1 MESRATFLAQLRY
14 RFADIPEVVS
24 FVSLLALFIFF
35 SIAAGNFLTPMSIA
49 NILTFASITGIV
61 VIGVSILMIAG
72 EFDLSVGSNF
82 AVASYVFVLSLKAG
96 MNPILSMLTAL
107 LVSAGFG
114 LINGLIV
121 TRTGIPSF
129 ITTLGTMLAYRG
141 IARAIGSGTF
151 ATYTGAP
158 PALFGV
164 LNAPLDAINQL
175 FNPASTLRVSIFWF
189 ILIAIVMQV
198 ILRRT
203 RYGNWIFATGGNP
216 GAALSQGVPTKWVKV
231 SAFVLVGLLTG
242 FASVIQLA
250 YRLSVD
256 PLRGVGMELIAVAA
270 CVIGGAQL
278 SGGYGSVLGA
288 CVGMLLIQML
298 EQGLVLM
305 HLPIEIFQA
314 VTGLILIIAVISNTY
329 LSGQK

>member
-1 MESRATFLAQLRY
+1 MESRATFLPRLRY
-14 RFADIPEVVS
+14 RFADIPEAVA
-24 FVSLLALFIFF
+24 FVSLLALFTFF
-35 SIAAGNFLTPMSIA
+35 SIAASNFLTPISLA

-61 VIGVSILMIAG
+61 VIGVSMLMIAG

-82 AVASYVFVLSLKAG
+82 AVASYVFVLALKAG
-96 MNPILSMLTAL
+96 LNPILSMLMAL

-114 LINGLIV
+114 LMNGLIV

-129 ITTLGTMLAYRG
+129 IATLGTMLAYRG

-158 PALFGV
+158 PALFGI
-164 LNAPLDAINQL
+164 LNAPLDSINQL
-175 FNPASTLRVSIFWF
+175 FNPSSTLRVSIFWF
-189 ILIAIVMQV
+189 ILIALVMQV

-203 RYGNWIFATGGNP
+203 RYGNWVFATGGNP
-216 GAALSQGVPTKWVKV
+216 GAALSQGVPIKWVKI
-231 SAFVLVGLLTG
+231 SCFVLAGLLTG
-242 FASVIQLA
+242 FASVMQLA

-270 CVIGGAQL
+270 CVIGGVRL
-278 SGGYGSVLGA
+278 NGGYGSVFGA

>member
-1 MESRATFLAQLRY
+1 MKSQATFLARLRY
-14 RFADIPEVVS
+14 RFADIPEAVA

-35 SIAAGNFLTPMSIA
+35 SIAAGNFLTPISIS

-61 VIGVSILMIAG
+61 VIGVSILMIGG

-96 MNPILSMLTAL
+96 MNPVLAMLAAL

-114 LINGLIV
+114 LINGLVV
-121 TRTGIPSF
+121 TGTGIPSF

-151 ATYTGAP
+151 ATYTGEP
-158 PALFGV
+158 PALFGI

-175 FNPASTLRVSIFWF
+175 FNPSSTLRVSIFWF

-216 GAALSQGVPTKWVKV
+216 GAALSQGVPTRWVKV

-242 FASVIQLA
+242 FASITQLA

-270 CVIGGAQL
+270 CVIGGVRL
-278 SGGYGSVLGA
+278 NGGYGSVLGA

>member
-1 MESRATFLAQLRY
+1 MESRATLARIRY
-14 RFADIPEVVS
+14 RFADIPEAVA

-35 SIAAGNFLTPMSIA
+35 SIAAGNFLTPISLA

-96 MNPILSMLTAL
+96 VDPVLSMLTAL

-129 ITTLGTMLAYRG
+129 IATLGTMLAYRG

-151 ATYTGAP
+151 ATYTGTA
-158 PALFGV
+158 PALFGI

-175 FNPASTLRVSIFWF
+175 FNPSSTLRVSIFWF
-189 ILIAIVMQV
+189 ILIAIVMHV

-203 RYGNWIFATGGNP
+203 RYGNWVFATGGNP

-231 SAFVLVGLLTG
+231 SCFVLAGLLTG
-242 FASVIQLA
+242 FASVMQLA

-270 CVIGGAQL
+270 CVIGGVRL
-278 SGGYGSVLGA
+278 NGGYGSVFGA

>member
-1 MESRATFLAQLRY
+1 MESRATFLSQLRY
-14 RFADIPEVVS
+14 RFADIPEAVA

-35 SIAAGNFLTPMSIA
+35 SIAAGNFLTPLSLA

-61 VIGVSILMIAG
+61 VIGVSVLMIAG

-82 AVASYVFVLSLKAG
+82 AVASYVFVLSLQAG
-96 MNPILSMLTAL
+96 VNPILSMLLAL

-129 ITTLGTMLAYRG
+129 IATLGTMLAYRG

-158 PALFGV
+158 PALFGI

-175 FNPASTLRVSIFWF
+175 FNPSSTLRVSIFWF

-216 GAALSQGVPTKWVKV
+216 AAALS
-231 SAFVLVGLLTG
+231 
-242 FASVIQLA
+242 
-250 YRLSVD
+250 
-256 PLRGVGMELIAVAA
+256 
-270 CVIGGAQL
+270 
-278 SGGYGSVLGA
+278 
-288 CVGMLLIQML
+288 
-298 EQGLVLM
+298 
-305 HLPIEIFQA
+305 
-314 VTGLILIIAVISNTY
+314 
-329 LSGQK
+329 